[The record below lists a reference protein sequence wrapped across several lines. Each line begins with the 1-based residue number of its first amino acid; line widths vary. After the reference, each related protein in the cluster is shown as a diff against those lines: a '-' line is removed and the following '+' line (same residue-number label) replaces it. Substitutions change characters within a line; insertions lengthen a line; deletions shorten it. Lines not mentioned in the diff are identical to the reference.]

1 MPPKGTHKTHRV
13 PVKMTENQYH
23 LIAKIRNK
31 NPQYDSNSAVI
42 LAGLVHLARVE
53 GVLVG

>member
-1 MPPKGTHKTHRV
+1 
-13 PVKMTENQYH
+13 MTENQYH